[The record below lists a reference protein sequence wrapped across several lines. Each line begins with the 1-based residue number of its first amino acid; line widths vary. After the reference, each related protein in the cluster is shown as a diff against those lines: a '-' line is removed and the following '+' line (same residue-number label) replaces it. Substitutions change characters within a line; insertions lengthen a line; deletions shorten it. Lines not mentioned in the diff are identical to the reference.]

1 MSSLETYFSELR
13 AQFPAVEQKV
23 YGKRLAYLDSA
34 ATSLK
39 PRVLAD
45 RMHQYYLLETANVHR
60 GAHYLA
66 DQGTRHFEEARQ
78 TVAKFLNCTSSDE
91 IIFVK
96 GCTEGINLVAHSYAG
111 EFLKSGDEILITD
124 LEHHANIVPWQMI
137 AEKKNLKLKIA
148 RALDTGELDLED
160 FKKKLE
166 GSVKLVAVTGC
177 SNTLGVRTPINEMIK
192 LSHAKG
198 AKVLLDVAQL
208 ITQQKID
215 VQGLDCDFLVFSGH
229 KIFGPTGIG
238 VLYGKKSLLDSMPP
252 YQGGGSMISE
262 VCFPKTTYNDVPFRF
277 EAGTPH
283 IAGVIGLKT
292 ALDFFSAIDITK
304 IAAWEDQL
312 LHQAENELS
321 KIPKIALYGQAVDKG
336 PIISFNLKGLHHSD
350 VSSIMDRE
358 GVAVR
363 AGHHCTQPLMARMGI
378 AGTLRA
384 SFSIYNNA
392 QDIDQLVSSVKK
404 AQEMLT

>member
-1 MSSLETYFSELR
+1 MSSLETYF
-13 AQFPAVEQKV
+13 ADVKQQFPALEQKV

-45 RMHQYYLLETANVHR
+45 RMHQYYLYESANVHR

-66 DQGTRHFEEARQ
+66 DQGTKHFEEARETAQ
-78 TVAKFLNCTSSDE
+78 KFLNASSSDE
-91 IIFVK
+91 IVFVK
-96 GCTEGINLVAHSYAG
+96 GCTEGINLVAHSFAG
-111 EFLKSGDEILITD
+111 EFLAPGDEILITD

-137 AEKKNLKLKIA
+137 AEKKKLNLKIA
-148 RALDTGELDLED
+148 RGLENGTLDIED

-166 GSVKLVAVTGC
+166 GSVKLVAFTGC
-177 SNTLGVRTPINEMIK
+177 SNTLGVRTPIKEMIQW
-192 LSHAKG
+192 SHAKG
-198 AKVLLDVAQL
+198 AKVLVDAAQL
-208 ITQQKID
+208 VTQKKID
-215 VQGLDCDFLVFSGH
+215 VQELGCDFLVFSGH

-292 ALDFFSAIDITK
+292 ALDFFSAIDLGK
-304 IAAWEDQL
+304 IADWEDQM
-312 LHQAENELS
+312 LHQAQQQLS
-321 KIPKIALYGQAVDKG
+321 KIPGISLYGQVADKG
-336 PIISFNLKGLHHSD
+336 PIVSFNLKALHHSD

-378 AGTLRA
+378 PGTLRA
-384 SFSIYNNA
+384 SFSIYNNL
-392 QDIDQLVSSVKK
+392 QDIEQLVLSVKK
-404 AQEMLT
+404 AQEMLL

>member
-177 SNTLGVRTPINEMIK
+177 SNTLGVRTPINEMMK

-215 VQGLDCDFLVFSGH
+215 VQALNCDFLVFSGH

-262 VCFPKTTYNDVPFRF
+262 VCFPQTTYNDVPFRF

-292 ALDFFSAIDITK
+292 ALDFFSAIDITM

-321 KIPKIALYGQAVDKG
+321 KIQGIALYGQAADKG